1 MDIQSLGTKLAIVGT
16 AVACT
21 PSMISLYY
29 DRFGLGQPPIDL
41 LKYFSTLHVIYRSP
55 RFRFC
60 SNLNSIIIHM
70 FHHMDANH
78 LKANLLCFASSA
90 LSANLG
96 FFGTINMLLAGG
108 IIGLAVDVF
117 ERCKGRSNTLAVVG
131 RTGFD
136 IINNPMPSIKNS
148 QNMWIWFC
156 NKIANPE
163 LVNYV
168 ARTIKPNT
176 NVSSTVYSI
185 CGLDA
190 AVCALIGVDAY
201 KLYRESGIDI
211 SDAWNDAMGL
221 KRTKGNF
228 HMVGRIGIMITEI
241 ATLVLEPHVKKSR
254 RLYGEERH
262 VGVTG
267 RISSFLFG
275 FTVYAT
281 YDIIKR
287 AVRKRRKRKS
297 LDDKIKKEL
306 QKKMKQR
313 RKNQLINIQ

>member
-1 MDIQSLGTKLAIVGT
+1 MDINSLGTKLAIAGT
-16 AVACT
+16 AVACM

-29 DRFGLGQPPIDL
+29 DRLGLGQPPIDL

-60 SNLNSIIIHM
+60 SNLNSILIHM
-70 FHHMDANH
+70 FHHMDIHH
-78 LKANLLCFASSA
+78 LKANLLCMASSA

-96 FFGTINMLLAGG
+96 FIGTINMLLAGG
-108 IIGLAVDVF
+108 IIGLAVDVI
-117 ERCKGRSNTLAVVG
+117 ERCKARGNTLTIIGKTSIDV
-131 RTGFD
+131 
-136 IINNPMPSIKNS
+136 INNPMPVVKNS

-163 LVNYV
+163 LVNYI
-168 ARTIKPNT
+168 ARTVKPST

-190 AVCALIGVDAY
+190 AVCAIIGVDAY
-201 KLYRESGIDI
+201 KLYKDSSVDI

-221 KRTKGNF
+221 KRSNGGF
-228 HMVGRIGIMITEI
+228 HMVGRIGIMATEI
-241 ATLVLEPHVKKSR
+241 ATLVMEPHVKNSR

-262 VGVTG
+262 VGIAG

-275 FTVYAT
+275 FTAYAT
-281 YDIIKR
+281 YDLIRKSW
-287 AVRKRRKRKS
+287 RKR
-297 LDDKIKKEL
+297 
-306 QKKMKQR
+306 QKKK
-313 RKNQLINIQ
+313 KN